1 MYQFNTINSLLSRRF
16 TMESQQSRK
25 EKGVFATKL
34 FTDRNTVE
42 SAYKSALD
50 EGYTQDDINLL
61 MTDETRNR
69 YFPKNDTKSTVIG
82 DKSMDG
88 LALGG
93 AFGGAVGGI
102 AAAIAAIG
110 TAVVIP
116 GLGII
121 VAGPLAAGLAGAG
134 AGAIA
139 GGLVGSLVGLGVPEE
154 RVKEYEQG
162 IKSGGILMA
171 VNTKDPT
178 RSKKLETDWD
188 KF

>member
-1 MYQFNTINSLLSRRF
+1 
-16 TMESQQSRK
+16 MESQQLKPKKAVTSR
-25 EKGVFATKL
+25 L
-34 FTDRNTVE
+34 FQDRNTVE
-42 SAYKSALD
+42 SAYQRALD
-50 EGYTQDDINLL
+50 NGYTQDDINLF
-61 MTDETRNR
+61 MTDDTRNK
-69 YFPKNDTKSTVIG
+69 YFPKGDQAKTVIG

-110 TAVVIP
+110 TAILIP
-116 GLGII
+116 GLGIV

-139 GGLVGSLVGLGVPEE
+139 GGLVGSLIGLGVPEE

-162 IKSGGILMA
+162 IKNGGILMT
-171 VNTKDPT
+171 VNSKDST
-178 RSKKLETDWD
+178 DSKKLESDWD
-188 KF
+188 SSL

>member
-1 MYQFNTINSLLSRRF
+1 
-16 TMESQQSRK
+16 MESQSHNTDNT
-25 EKGVFATKL
+25 KGFATKL
-34 FTDRNTVE
+34 FKDRNGVE

-50 EGYTQDDINLL
+50 NGYTQDDINLV
-61 MTDETRNR
+61 MTDDTRKK
-69 YFPKNDTKSTVIG
+69 YFPKTDAATTVIG

-93 AFGGAVGGI
+93 ALGGTVGGI

-110 TAVVIP
+110 TALVIP
-116 GLGII
+116 GLGLV

-139 GGLVGSLVGLGVPEE
+139 GGLAGSLVGMGIPEE
-154 RVKEYEQG
+154 RIKEYEQG
-162 IKSGGILMA
+162 IKSGGVLMA

-178 RSKKLETDWD
+178 RTQKLETDWD
-188 KF
+188 KFQ